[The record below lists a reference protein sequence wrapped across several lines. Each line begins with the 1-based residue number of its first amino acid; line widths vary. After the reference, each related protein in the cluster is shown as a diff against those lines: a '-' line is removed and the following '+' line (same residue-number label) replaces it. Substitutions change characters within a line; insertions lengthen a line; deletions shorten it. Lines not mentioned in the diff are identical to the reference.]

1 MLMRELT
8 IDVVP
13 ILTGAGIAGLA
24 IGFGAQNL
32 VRDVI
37 SGFFLILED
46 QVRVGDL
53 ARING
58 VAGSVEQINLRTIV
72 LRDGEGAVQVF
83 PNGTITALANLS
95 KQFAY
100 AVVDMRV
107 AYNENID
114 RVLGTIREVGASM
127 EKDPVWGPLVL
138 APLDVVGIES
148 LADGAATIRVKFKT
162 QPLNQGQDR
171 QRAAAAVD
179 GRVRRARDPSV
190 FGMNGQSEIPQFQ
203 SCRSAILPSCN
214 FVQTP
219 MLKSRS
225 MRKILLFVC
234 LAALTTA
241 SPSAQAP
248 RSTTAAAF
256 SVPVVYRK
264 LPNGLRV
271 VISENHAAPVVVV
284 EVMYRIGF
292 RIEPRERTGF
302 AHLFE
307 HLMFQGSEHVGK
319 FEHVRI
325 VNENGGTLNGSTRFD
340 HTNYFEVMPS
350 NALELALW
358 LEADRMRSL
367 KLTPENL
374 KNQQDVVSEEVRV
387 NVLNQP
393 YGAFEWLGL
402 PQKANTNWYN
412 AHNFY
417 GDLSDLQAANAEDVK
432 KFFDTYYAPN
442 NAVLVVAGDTTPDE
456 VMKLA
461 EKHFGAIP
469 SRPLPPRP
477 DIAEPP
483 QTAEKTFTESDK
495 LARTPALAF
504 GYHLPERMTREFFAL
519 TLLDPLLVSD
529 ESAKLYQA
537 LIKENQVASNVSGGF
552 NYGLGNN
559 FDYNGPMLYTFR
571 VDYRPDLKGA
581 DVLKVV
587 DKVIAAVQEHGIT
600 EEELRQAKVNFRSS
614 FLEGLESQS
623 GFGRADLLA
632 ALALYD
638 DDPNRI
644 NTILADLEKVTTAE
658 VQAAAK
664 KYLVP
669 SNRTSID
676 RRPEGRCQMRRARC

>member
-1 MLMRELT
+1 MRRFAFAL
-8 IDVVP
+8 
-13 ILTGAGIAGLA
+13 
-24 IGFGAQNL
+24 F
-32 VRDVI
+32 
-37 SGFFLILED
+37 
-46 QVRVGDL
+46 
-53 ARING
+53 
-58 VAGSVEQINLRTIV
+58 VA
-72 LRDGEGAVQVF
+72 
-83 PNGTITALANLS
+83 ALA
-95 KQFAY
+95 A
-100 AVVDMRV
+100 
-107 AYNENID
+107 
-114 RVLGTIREVGASM
+114 
-127 EKDPVWGPLVL
+127 
-138 APLDVVGIES
+138 AP
-148 LADGAATIRVKFKT
+148 
-162 QPLNQGQDR
+162 
-171 QRAAAAVD
+171 
-179 GRVRRARDPSV
+179 PSV
-190 FGMNGQSEIPQFQ
+190 SGQG
-203 SCRSAILPSCN
+203 
-214 FVQTP
+214 
-219 MLKSRS
+219 
-225 MRKILLFVC
+225 
-234 LAALTTA
+234 
-241 SPSAQAP
+241 
-248 RSTTAAAF
+248 F
-256 SVPVVYRK
+256 SVPVVYKK

-292 RIEPRERTGF
+292 RIEPQNRTGF

-307 HLMFQGSEHVGK
+307 HMMFQGSQNVGK

-350 NALELALW
+350 NALELGMW

-367 KLTPENL
+367 KITPETL

-417 GDLSDLQAANAEDVK
+417 GDLSDLQAATLEDVK

-442 NAVLVVAGDTTPDE
+442 NAVLVVAGDATPDE
-456 VMKLA
+456 VMRLA
-461 EKHFGAIP
+461 EKHFGGIP
-469 SRPLPPRP
+469 SRPLPARP
-477 DIAEPP
+477 DIKEPP
-483 QTAEKTFTESDK
+483 QAAEKSFSEDDK
-495 LARTPALAF
+495 LARTPAIAF
-504 GYHLPERMTREFFAL
+504 GYHLPERMSRDFFAL
-519 TLLDPLLVSD
+519 SLLDPLLVSD

-537 LIKENQVASNVSGGF
+537 LVKENQIASQVQGGF
-552 NYGLGNN
+552 NLLGNN

-587 DKVIAAVQEHGIT
+587 DKVINAVQEHGIT
-600 EEELRQAKVNFRSS
+600 EEELKQAKVNFRSS
-614 FLEGLESQS
+614 FLDSLEAGS

-644 NTILADLEKVTTAE
+644 NTILADLEKVTLAE
-658 VQAAAK
+658 VQQAAK

-676 RRPEGRCQMRRARC
+676 RRPAGGGSQ